1 MAPLRFQARTKP
13 ASLSILVLEDRRCK
27 GMAQHGSD
35 KPMRYPDM
43 YTELD
48 GAGGKM
54 NSGVEMGET
63 LCGMRP
69 KKIY

>member
-1 MAPLRFQARTKP
+1 
-13 ASLSILVLEDRRCK
+13 
-27 GMAQHGSD
+27 MAQHGSD

-63 LCGMRP
+63 LRGMRP

>member
-1 MAPLRFQARTKP
+1 
-13 ASLSILVLEDRRCK
+13 
-27 GMAQHGSD
+27 MAQHGSD
-35 KPMRYPDM
+35 KSMRYPDM